1 MKLKRYLINNQIR
14 AEKVRVIDEQGK
26 QLGVFSLEGALKI
39 AKEKNLDLILISE
52 KADPPVCKIADYGKF
67 LYQEKKKE
75 KKEKKSEVKEIR
87 LSFNISDH
95 DMETRANQAEKFLK
109 AGDKLKI
116 QMILHGREK
125 VLADFA
131 KEKFKKFIEI
141 LQKKVEIK
149 IEQDLKKTPGGFIMI
164 VAKK

>member
-1 MKLKRYLINNQIR
+1 MKRYLINNQIR